1 MENAIASHELEKAR
15 FYSDEERKER
25 ETLNEL
31 QQKYNVQNPP
41 ASTVTVEHVKEVL
54 ARWTGM
60 PVEAIREAVLLEPTV
75 EREQR
80 SIEPPRGK
88 KQKGKNPS

>member
-25 ETLNEL
+25 ETLHEL
-31 QQKYNVQNPP
+31 QQKYNVQDPP
-41 ASTVTVEHVKEVL
+41 PSTVAVEHVEEVL

-60 PVEAIREAVLLEPTV
+60 SVAAIREGDSSNPAVATKQPSTELP
-75 EREQR
+75 QA
-80 SIEPPRGK
+80 K
-88 KQKGKNPS
+88 KQKDKNPS